1 MRDRLGLAFFLGAF
15 LFSAFAA
22 LEHPTLLAWLASLH
36 NLALAWFY
44 AHRVPETTYDRTGL
58 WLGLMAA
65 FLPMPFTPDQT
76 IAPFL
81 ALGLAGY
88 GLVFWSLV
96 TLGPRFGIAPADRGL
111 VTTGPFRLVRHP
123 MYLGE
128 LILRGALVLSNAPLA
143 GLPPF
148 LILVFIQVLRL
159 LREEKVIAGYPGYA
173 DQVRWRLLPWIF

>member
-1 MRDRLGLAFFLGAF
+1 L
-15 LFSAFAA
+15 
-22 LEHPTLLAWLASLH
+22 T
-36 NLALAWFY
+36 
-44 AHRVPETTYDRTGL
+44 
-58 WLGLMAA
+58 
-65 FLPMPFTPDQT
+65 
-76 IAPFL
+76 
-81 ALGLAGY
+81 GY

-111 VTTGPFRLVRHP
+111 VTTGPYRLVRHP

-128 LILRGALVLSNAPLA
+128 LVLRGALVLSNAPLA

-148 LILVFIQVLRL
+148 LILVFIQALRL